1 MTKHQV
7 NTGKLLDFI
16 SDKFEK
22 DELDND
28 SLVQIIEHC
37 GSYLN
42 LQTISDYSTKNKM
55 SYNGVKKGRTIRK
68 IFNVKFVI
76 DNE

>member
-1 MTKHQV
+1 MTKQQV

-16 SDKFEK
+16 SDKFES
-22 DELDND
+22 DELDNE

-42 LQTISDYSTKNKM
+42 LQTISDYSIKNKM
-55 SYNGVKKGRTIRK
+55 SYNGVKKFRQTK
-68 IFNVKFVI
+68 EIFGVKFVI